1 MREKGGKRGEGEAIL
16 EESVVVVIA
25 DENGEGAR
33 RGSFTNLNLNSLAFL
48 QQNTRAEQLAHHKSL
63 VHSSSSSSSFSLLN
77 RRKHFQEERKTTQ
90 KKNETDDEDYYCAA
104 KIVTKNKAQFKRK
117 RRRRDVFLFATVLT
131 VIVFLGNVCKT
142 TRVLSLSPTF
152 SPPQNLE
159 KSSSERDFY
168 EREEKIMRMREEE
181 PEKEEKEE
189 RE

>member
-1 MREKGGKRGEGEAIL
+1 MRYNYRVDVAKETREGGEALREKGGKRGEEEAL

-33 RGSFTNLNLNSLAFL
+33 RGSFANLNLNSLAFL

-117 RRRRDVFLFATVLT
+117 KRRRDALLFATVLT
-131 VIVFLGNVCKT
+131 VTVFLGTCVK
-142 TRVLSLSPTF
+142 RREFYLFLRHFLLP
-152 SPPQNLE
+152 
-159 KSSSERDFY
+159 KS
-168 EREEKIMRMREEE
+168 
-181 PEKEEKEE
+181 
-189 RE
+189 